1 MNIAE
6 ISNSLSK
13 KEVKLRGLEDIK
25 AVIDS
30 GDEDLTLIAS
40 QVVRFKEYISTIES
54 ELRKH
59 LTPNEAHGIK
69 IEAQNTGDRLNYE
82 DDEVYSQ
89 LKAQL
94 KERESVLKM
103 AHKSVGLM
111 LEEDNETIITKVGIK
126 THGKETIKITF

>member
-1 MNIAE
+1 MNISE
-6 ISNSLSK
+6 ISNTLSK

-82 DDEVYSQ
+82 DDEVYSN

-94 KERESVLKM
+94 KEREAQLKM

-111 LEEDNETIITKVGIK
+111 LEEDNETIIPKVGIK